1 MDIRRANRGD
11 QVAIGNLIL
20 PWDQDNGQR
29 YQDGRGRVSER
40 EFVAEDADGIVGWIS
55 GHHGSTAWANLA
67 AYEDRPDSWA
77 CSYIVKFYVQ
87 EERQSGGIGGLLL
100 ETFESDAQDAGRDLV
115 VVFPDET
122 GDKERLRN
130 FYRDNGYEL
139 MNPSRDHSRMAPW
152 LMAKSLPVPR

>member
-1 MDIRRANRGD
+1 MEIRRADRGD

-20 PWDQDNGQR
+20 PWDRDNGPR
-29 YQDGRGRVSER
+29 YKDGRGRVSER

-67 AYEDRPDSWA
+67 AYEDRPEYWA

-100 ETFESDAQDAGRDLV
+100 QAFEKDAQDAGRDLV

-130 FYRDNGYEL
+130 FYRDHGYKL
-139 MNPSRDHSRMAPW
+139 MDPSRDHSRMPPW